1 VTPESDAIAGYAKA
15 LAARL
20 AFDRGLARA
29 MREEVED
36 HLWQAAAAETAGDP
50 HEAQRRAVAN
60 FGDPQVLA
68 PQFAAAA
75 LARQARGIGVS
86 VLLVLAGVLLA
97 MTARVTWYELTQWG
111 LRETALELS
120 AALGLVDRCA
130 FLLAAIGGVA
140 GWARSGGR
148 LRLWALAAAGLVASV
163 VCDGLL
169 TALRLWGWEFSA
181 DFFVPLLSMAAE
193 VACVALLVYQMLVF
207 ARRTAAAEDLLQS

>member
-1 VTPESDAIAGYAKA
+1 VTPDSGAIAGYAKA

-29 MREEVED
+29 VREEVED

-50 HEAQRRAVAN
+50 HEAQRRAIAN

-68 PQFAAAA
+68 AQFAAAA

-111 LRETALELS
+111 LRENALELG
-120 AALGLVDRCA
+120 ATLGLVDRCA

-140 GWARSGGR
+140 GWAWSGGR
-148 LRLWALAAAGLVASV
+148 LRLWALAAGGLVASV

-169 TALRLWGWEFSA
+169 TALRLSGWEFSV
-181 DFFVPLLSMAAE
+181 DFFVPLFSMAAE
-193 VACVALLVYQMLVF
+193 VACVALLVYQMRVF